1 MTAKTRVGKA
11 VGASIQN
18 LPAPI
23 AALAAQF
30 GTLSVAWALGISA
43 ATGLIATFRELA
55 EDRGKELGDFI
66 EEHETEFREDI
77 INSPEFVTVVIN
89 VWEKHILETAEQKRA
104 RLRNFLLSFGS
115 GKEIAGDLHTKIY
128 AIIDQM
134 TDKEASIFGI
144 VVKGSDR
151 SQFRS
156 MHLNSTN
163 FHELSTH
170 YSEDELKDAWH
181 SLHAYRL
188 VDITD
193 ATIGGGMALQQITPF
208 GELFYDYVLETVR
221 SKHSVKSS

>member
-1 MTAKTRVGKA
+1 MAAKTRVKKA
-11 VGASIQN
+11 IGASLQN

-30 GTLSVAWALGISA
+30 GTLSLAWALGISA
-43 ATGLIATFRELA
+43 ATGLLATFRELA

-66 EEHETEFREDI
+66 EEHKAEFKEDI

-115 GKEIAGDLHTKIY
+115 GKEIAEDLHTKIY

-134 TDKEASIFGI
+134 TDKEAAVFGI
-144 VVKGSDR
+144 MVRGCNR
-151 SQFRS
+151 AQFRNMHINHTS
-156 MHLNSTN
+156 MHG
-163 FHELSTH
+163 LSS
-170 YSEDELKDAWH
+170 YPDDVIKDIWH

-188 VDITD
+188 VDVAD
-193 ATIGGGMALQQITPF
+193 DGVVGGIMSLKQITPF
-208 GELFYDYVLETVR
+208 GEMFYDYVL
-221 SKHSVKSS
+221 